1 MINES
6 EIEKLATLARVR
18 ISDEE
23 KKALVEEIDTIL
35 EYVDQIQ
42 DVAGDAEE
50 VAGEHR
56 NILREDG
63 EPHERGAY
71 TEAIVEQFPK
81 REGQSLS
88 VRKVIDQG

>member
-18 ISDEE
+18 ISDAE
-23 KKALVEEIDTIL
+23 KKALAGEIETIL
-35 EYVDQIQ
+35 EYVDQIKEA
-42 DVAGDAEE
+42 VGDAEE
-50 VAGEHR
+50 VVGEHK
-56 NILREDG
+56 NVMREDG
-63 EPHERGAY
+63 QPHERGIH

-81 REGQSLS
+81 KEGKSLS